1 MQNPYTN
8 TGGIEDP
15 EYFCGREEEIKSIYS
30 NLCKPTP
37 IYISVIGERRM
48 GKTSLLAYIANPSVI
63 SSNIEKYNRD
73 YNLDLDPKKFI
84 FVNVDL
90 QLAGAMSEYEFWRFI
105 LDETLENVK
114 DATLKEEVKQV
125 LSKDDIKIID
135 VSKLGK
141 KIRRSGYKLI
151 YLFDEFESL
160 IGNENMDI
168 SFYSGLRS
176 LIKVLSLI
184 TSTKKS
190 LYELTIPKEKLK
202 KYLSTSEFF
211 NIFAVPYIKLDLF
224 NESDVCKLMG
234 LADKF
239 ADVSLEDD
247 KDFIL
252 RIAGYHP
259 FFTTVLCNYL
269 LNMRRK
275 KDFLKNK
282 DYEEIKANF
291 LKGIESHYLY
301 IWNQLED
308 EEKEFV
314 QNELS
319 ISKQESKDNR
329 GIKKLVES
337 LKEKKVVIEKDDRVE
352 IFSEMFSEFVTSQ
365 PELEHQ
371 SIQNLSDREV
381 AEEIRDR
388 ITELKGY
395 INKISDKT
403 QLQDLCKSCEELK
416 NKLQEDQN
424 NLATSIRNLKRIDK
438 EDIYRTEPAFANQRR
453 REIEIIEG
461 IKNALDTSTIN
472 RFYSLKSSIKNEL
485 KRC

>member
-1 MQNPYTN
+1 M
-8 TGGIEDP
+8 GIEDP

-48 GKTSLLAYIANPSVI
+48 GKTSLLEYIANPSVI

-73 YNLDLDPKKFI
+73 YKLDLDPKKFI

-114 DATLKEEVKQV
+114 DATLKEEVKQI

-135 VSKLGK
+135 VRKLGK
-141 KIRRSGYKLI
+141 KIRRSGYTLI

-160 IGNENMDI
+160 IGNENIDI
-168 SFYSGLRS
+168 SFYKGLRS

-190 LYELTIPKEKLK
+190 LYELTIPKEELK
-202 KYLSTSEFF
+202 EYLSTSEFF

-269 LNMRRK
+269 LNMRMK
-275 KDFLKNK
+275 KDFLKDK

-291 LKGIESHYLY
+291 LKGIESHYRY
-301 IWNQLED
+301 IWDHLED

-329 GIKKLVES
+329 GIKKLVKS

-371 SIQNLSDREV
+371 IIQNLSDREV
-381 AEEIRDR
+381 VEEIREM
-388 ITELKGY
+388 IIELNGY
-395 INKISDKT
+395 IHKMSDKT
-403 QLQDLCKSCEELK
+403 LLQDLCESCEEFK

-424 NLATSIRNLKRIDK
+424 KLVTSIRIIKDIDK
-438 EDIYRTEPAFANQRR
+438 KDIYGTDPVFANRR
-453 REIEIIEG
+453 REEIKIIVE

-472 RFYSLKSSIKNEL
+472 MFNSLKSIIKNKL
-485 KRC
+485 RMC